1 MAEWITARANE
12 LANLSV
18 FADCFGADLYP
29 LALLIEPVRAQA
41 GDVLMRQG
49 EPADFFLIIARGS
62 AVVQHTDPE
71 GATAEI
77 KVDAGRI
84 LGEIALL
91 RHSTRIATVVA
102 AEDLSGW
109 TGDDDAFDQLIELP
123 GVLAM
128 LVRTAR
134 QRVAAFIE
142 PIPFRLRDGTELLL
156 RPVLPG
162 DGVRAE
168 KGPVA
173 FSSETMY
180 RRFMTAR
187 EPTPALI
194 DYLSQVDYV
203 NHFVWVVVDA
213 EEGNIVADVRYV
225 REQPGQPVAE
235 IAFIVGDEYQGRGI
249 GSFLM
254 KALVVAARVGGIE
267 KFTARVLS
275 DNQPMRAILDKFG
288 AEWEREDL
296 GVVSTMM
303 DVPEL
308 RDVNLPPELTGR
320 IRDVA
325 RQVLE
330 ALG

>member
-1 MAEWITARANE
+1 MAESITARANE

-29 LALLIEPVRAQA
+29 LALLIEPVRAEA
-41 GDVLMRQG
+41 GDVIMRQG

-62 AVVQHTDPE
+62 AVVQHTDPD

-77 KVDAGRI
+77 NVEAGRI

-91 RHSTRIATVVA
+91 RHSTRIATVIA

-187 EPTPALI
+187 EPTQALI

-235 IAFIVGDEYQGRGI
+235 IAFIVGDEYQGRGV

-254 KALVVAARVGGIE
+254 KALVVAAHVGGIE

-275 DNQPMRAILDKFG
+275 DNLPMRTILDKFG

-296 GVVSTMM
+296 GVVTTVM

>member
-1 MAEWITARANE
+1 VAESITARANE

-29 LALLIEPVRAQA
+29 LALLIEPVHAKA

-49 EPADFFLIIARGS
+49 EPADFFLIIAGGS
-62 AVVQHTDPE
+62 AVVQHTGPD

-77 KVDAGRI
+77 SVGAGRI

-91 RHSTRIATVVA
+91 RHSTRIATVTA
-102 AEDLSGW
+102 AEELSGW

-123 GVLAM
+123 GVLTM

-162 DGVRAE
+162 DAVLAE
-168 KGPVA
+168 HGPVA
-173 FSSETMY
+173 FSPETMY

-187 EPTPALI
+187 EPTQALM
-194 DYLSQVDYV
+194 DYLFQVDYV

-275 DNQPMRAILDKFG
+275 DNQPMRTILDKFG
-288 AEWEREDL
+288 AEWQREDL
-296 GVVSTMM
+296 GVVKTVM

>member
-1 MAEWITARANE
+1 
-12 LANLSV
+12 
-18 FADCFGADLYP
+18 
-29 LALLIEPVRAQA
+29 
-41 GDVLMRQG
+41 
-49 EPADFFLIIARGS
+49 
-62 AVVQHTDPE
+62 
-71 GATAEI
+71 
-77 KVDAGRI
+77 
-84 LGEIALL
+84 
-91 RHSTRIATVVA
+91 
-102 AEDLSGW
+102 
-109 TGDDDAFDQLIELP
+109 
-123 GVLAM
+123 LAM

-275 DNQPMRAILDKFG
+275 ENQPMRAILDKFG

>member
-1 MAEWITARANE
+1 VAESITARANE

-29 LALLIEPVRAQA
+29 LALLVEPVHAEA
-41 GDVLMRQG
+41 GNVLMRQG
-49 EPADFFLIIARGS
+49 EPADFFLIIADGS
-62 AVVQHTDPE
+62 AAVQHTGPD

-77 KVDAGRI
+77 NVGAGRI

-91 RHSTRIATVVA
+91 RHSMRSATVIA

-134 QRVAAFIE
+134 QRVAEFIE
-142 PIPFRLRDGTELLL
+142 PITFRLRDGTELLL

-162 DGVRAE
+162 DGLLAE
-168 KGPVA
+168 KGSVE
-173 FSSETMY
+173 FSDETMY

-187 EPTPALI
+187 EPTQALM
-194 DYLSQVDYV
+194 DYLVQVDYV
-203 NHFVWVVVDA
+203 NHFVWVVVDV
-213 EEGNIVADVRYV
+213 EKGNIVADVRYV

-235 IAFIVGDEYQGRGI
+235 IAFIVGDDYQGRGV

-254 KALVVAARVGGIE
+254 KALVIAAHVGGIE

-275 DNQPMRAILDKFG
+275 DNQPMRTILDKFG
-288 AEWEREDL
+288 AEWQREDL
-296 GVVSTMM
+296 GVVTTVM
-303 DVPEL
+303 DVPDL

-320 IRDVA
+320 IRGVA
-325 RQVLE
+325 HQVLE